1 MLAELLE
8 NNRNLLQKTNSYLL
22 PQLNEIIGLVTRLE
36 QTAGADYAEAFERME
51 LPKGYY
57 LLRAGTVCRHFWF
70 LEKGLARIF
79 ACINGV
85 EVNQYFFFPA
95 EIIDSHGSSSLQLP
109 SEASIQLLEHSV
121 VYRIRKSQIDELK
134 CIYPLISDIERVL
147 IDCYTKWIN
156 ERICLLLS
164 ACAIKRYQALMVRQP
179 SLAKYISVSHLSS
192 YLGMSRETLS
202 RLRSTVLSMVIAL
215 PMAPCYDLMAS

>member
-36 QTAGADYAEAFERME
+36 QTAGADYAEAFERMD

-57 LLRAGTVCRHFWF
+57 LLRAGTVCRHYWF

-85 EVNQYFFFPA
+85 EVNRYFFFPA

-121 VYRIRKSQIDELK
+121 VYRIRKSHLDALK
-134 CIYPLISDIERVL
+134 YIYPLISDIEKVL
-147 IDCYTKWIN
+147 IDCYTKWIEECN
-156 ERICLLLS
+156 FRIKSLS
-164 ACAIKRYQALMVRQP
+164 AGQYYQYMLEKQP
-179 SLAKYISVSHLSS
+179 YLIQHISLYHLSL
-192 YLGMSRETLS
+192 YLSITPQSLS
-202 RLRSTVLSMVIAL
+202 RIRSEGFSKFVGNAII
-215 PMAPCYDLMAS
+215 